1 MTANQVTLLRIALLP
16 IPSAMLL
23 FGNSDWN
30 WVAFF
35 LFVFLGMTDFIDGM
49 MARRE
54 GPTKLGGLLDPVADK
69 IFMAAITL
77 SLAGNGWIPVWVPA
91 AILSREFLLT
101 VLRSSV
107 ALRGQ
112 QVKTSILAKMKT
124 VIQMGGFGT
133 IFMTLFLGRNTALW
147 VALFWLAFFLS
158 VWVYY
163 VFAKRRPAPYWALPT
178 AGAFLY
184 WFWLLE
190 LFSVQT
196 AILGQC
202 IVIVGITWISAF
214 DYFKT
219 SYEILKRSGLDKR
232 DGVRL
237 FWALAHSL
245 LVVSVASLNLK
256 FILPV
261 LVSISFELGLGGIDN
276 IAVAENK
283 ALDWR
288 IFLSTGLVACL
299 FAMLQTQNM
308 AFLLIPA
315 SMMACF
321 IASREVT
328 WRFYPGP

>member
-1 MTANQVTLLRIALLP
+1 MTANQVTLLRIAFLP
-16 IPSAMLL
+16 VPCALLL
-23 FGNSDWN
+23 FGDSDWH

-69 IFMAAITL
+69 IFMAALTL
-77 SLAGNGWIPVWVPA
+77 SLAGNGWIPIWVPA

-112 QVKTSILAKMKT
+112 EVHTSILAKVKT
-124 VIQMGGFGT
+124 IIQMGGFGT
-133 IFMTLFLGRNTALW
+133 IFMTLFLNRSTALW

-158 VWVYY
+158 IWAYY
-163 VFAKRRPAPYWALPT
+163 AAIKRRSAPYWALPT
-178 AGAFLY
+178 AAAFLY
-184 WFWLLE
+184 WFWLLQ
-190 LFSVQT
+190 LFSVEA

-219 SYEILKRSGLDKR
+219 SYAVLRQSGLDKR
-232 DGVRL
+232 DTVRF
-237 FWALAHSL
+237 FWALVHSL
-245 LVVSVASLNLK
+245 WVVSVASLNPQLV
-256 FILPV
+256 LPV

-276 IAVAENK
+276 IAVADHK
-283 ALDWR
+283 TLDWKL
-288 IFLSTGLVACL
+288 FLGTSLIACL
-299 FAMLQTQNM
+299 FAMFQTQGM
-308 AFLLIPA
+308 IFLLIPA
-315 SMMACF
+315 SIIACT

-328 WRFYPGP
+328 WRFFPGP